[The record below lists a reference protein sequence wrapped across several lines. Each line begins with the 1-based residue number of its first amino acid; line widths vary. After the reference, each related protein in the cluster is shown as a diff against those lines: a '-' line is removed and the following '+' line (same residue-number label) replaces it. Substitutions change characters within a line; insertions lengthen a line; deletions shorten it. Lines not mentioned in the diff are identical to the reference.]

1 MYQQRLVIVGA
12 GIVGLSTAYTLLK
25 QGMKRVTVLEQATID
40 HSQAASHG
48 ISRLLRFEY
57 GGDKLYSEMV
67 RLSLKRWQDLERISR
82 RTLYTQTGLLVLG
95 NENDNFTQ
103 SSYYTLRELGH
114 SPERLT
120 RRSCTQRF
128 PQFNTQTY
136 DMLTYNIDAGML
148 HASSCLQTLRDR
160 IRDLG
165 GEIYEQQQV
174 THIIHGSQLRP
185 IRLQTASGGEL
196 AADRVVLA
204 TGSWV
209 HRLLGELQLPVRLT
223 RQYLLYFAQLPASLF
238 GAFAFPAFIADDLYG
253 FPIHNTCT
261 GTGPGWLKAAS
272 HTFGMPAEPGGT
284 PDVEE
289 HVIKQITQALYSLLP
304 ALQDAELAHIDSC
317 IYDVSRDE
325 DFILDYLPGDS
336 RIVFAT
342 GMTGHAFKFGL
353 LLGEILTNLLCET
366 TSVVPLERFQLARF
380 TQCKRIHAH
389 SVA

>member
-25 QGMKRVTVLEQATID
+25 QGMERVTVLEQATVD
-40 HSQAASHG
+40 HNQAASHG
-48 ISRLLRFEY
+48 LSRLLRFEY
-57 GGDKLYSEMV
+57 GEDKLYSEMV
-67 RLSLKRWQDLERISR
+67 RLSLKRWQDLERISE

-95 NENDNFTQ
+95 NEDDSFTK

-128 PQFNTQTY
+128 PQFNTQAY

-148 HASSCLQTLRDR
+148 HASSCLRTLKEH
-160 IRDLG
+160 ILDLG
-165 GEIYEQQQV
+165 GEIHEQQQV
-174 THIIHGSQLRP
+174 THITHDSQLRP
-185 IRLQTASGGEL
+185 IRLHMASGDEL

-209 HRLLGELQLPVRLT
+209 HRLLGELHLPVRLT
-223 RQYLLYFAQLPASLF
+223 RQYLLYFAHLPVSLF
-238 GAFAFPAFIADDLYG
+238 GAFAFPAFIADDFYG
-253 FPIHNTCT
+253 FPIHNTCA
-261 GTGPGWLKAAS
+261 GTGPSWLKAAS
-272 HTFGMPAEPGGT
+272 HAFGMPTEPGET
-284 PDVEE
+284 PEVEE
-289 HVIKQITQALYSLLP
+289 HVVKQITRALYNLLP

-317 IYDVSRDE
+317 VYDVSLDE
-325 DFILDYLPGDS
+325 DFILDYLPDDP

-342 GMTGHAFKFGL
+342 GMTGHGFKFGL
-353 LLGEILTNLLCET
+353 LLGEILTNLLCAT
-366 TSVVPLERFQLARF
+366 APVVPLERFQLARF
-380 TQCKRIHAH
+380 TQRWRTHTH